1 MSFESQRVKQISSS
15 PSMVISM
22 RAKELASQGRDI
34 VDMSLGEPDFDTPA
48 HIIDAA
54 CQAMRDG
61 HTRYT
66 APQGTLALRQA
77 ISRKLQRENSLTY
90 SVDEISVGNGAKQV
104 IFNTFMATL
113 EAGDEVIIPAP
124 YLGVLFRYCHAQWR
138 HPTRSALRH
147 RRRLQAQP
155 AGIARPA
162 Q

>member
-66 APQGTLALRQA
+66 APKARSPCA
-77 ISRKLQRENSLTY
+77 RRSRANCC
-90 SVDEISVGNGAKQV
+90 AK
-104 IFNTFMATL
+104 TA
-113 EAGDEVIIPAP
+113 
-124 YLGVLFRYCHAQWR
+124 
-138 HPTRSALRH
+138 
-147 RRRLQAQP
+147 
-155 AGIARPA
+155 
-162 Q
+162 

>member
-15 PSMVISM
+15 PSMIISM
-22 RAKELASQGRDI
+22 RAKELANEGRDI

-48 HIIDAA
+48 HIVDAA
-54 CQAMRDG
+54 AQAMRDG

-77 ISRKLQRENSLTY
+77 IVGKFQRENGLAY
-90 SVDEISVGNGAKQV
+90 SVDEITVGNGAKQV

-124 YLGVLFRYCHAQWR
+124 YWVSYSDIVTLHGGSPQVI
-138 HPTRSALRH
+138 P
-147 RRRLQAQP
+147 
-155 AGIARPA
+155 
-162 Q
+162 